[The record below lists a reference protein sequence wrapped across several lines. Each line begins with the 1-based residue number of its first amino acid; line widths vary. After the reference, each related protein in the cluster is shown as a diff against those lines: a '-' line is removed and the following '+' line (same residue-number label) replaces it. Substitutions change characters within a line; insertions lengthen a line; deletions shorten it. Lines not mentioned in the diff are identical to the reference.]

1 MTPSETK
8 QKIEELYKALPET
21 FTFPVGFSI
30 AKGIGFKEWQFR
42 EYLKWE
48 IQNKRIE
55 PNINKYKKK

>member
-1 MTPSETK
+1 MKNSEK
-8 QKIEELYKALPET
+8 QQKVEALYKALPET
-21 FTFPVGFSI
+21 FTFPVGFFI

-55 PNINKYKKK
+55 PNVNKYKKK